1 MTPHETRDL
10 RREIYIFLMGG
21 HFLQRAQPGN
31 THYTERGSINSQ
43 YKKSS
48 ERVVCVHF
56 GLRKVSKWT
65 TQRQGEVSLELK
77 QIGLY
82 PACTLLPYGS

>member
-1 MTPHETRDL
+1 MKLEILDVRFTFFNGCIFFTAYPAGEYPL
-10 RREIYIFLMGG
+10 YREGRSSL
-21 HFLQRAQPGN
+21 
-31 THYTERGSINSQ
+31 
-43 YKKSS
+43 YKST
-48 ERVVCVHF
+48 ERVVCVHC

-65 TQRQGEVSLELK
+65 TQRQGGEVSLELK